1 MFSDN
6 TGGRQNRSPSRPLLL
21 RLTPIRTSSTMLP
34 PPDAQHAPPADTP
47 AIVEKSDEE
56 AAAVAAVDEKRLLR
70 KLDFLIM
77 PILLIIV
84 GLQYYAPPPSSALS
98 FACHPSAAVPPFLW
112 LTYTLSQAVL
122 NSAAIFGII
131 PDLHL
136 STTHIDPTTGKK
148 IVSTLRYSTA
158 SSAFYWGFAA
168 AVLPAALLLKRVN
181 AVKTLGLLVL
191 LWGVVVCLTV
201 VCTSYQGLIV
211 QRVFLGV
218 LESSV
223 SPGFVLLTTMWYKR
237 SEQATR
243 LGIWYSATGIW
254 SSFSGLVN
262 FGLGSAHGSYP
273 AWKRQYLFAGCLTI
287 LASSLLLFVLPS
299 SPATPNR
306 FFSEQERAVL
316 VRRTRSNMG
325 GRIGFGGVWD
335 WRQVK
340 EAACD
345 IKIYIFALMGAG
357 IYICNG
363 AVTAFASQIIKS
375 LGSYSSLQAIALGVP
390 AGIFTAV
397 FIYFFTFLSHKFP
410 NSLTILLPISCIP
423 VIVGAAI
430 IHGASWKHPGVPLFG
445 NYLLA
450 TFGSP
455 YVLLLALA
463 ASNVAGSTKKAITSG
478 AIFVGYCVGNIVAP
492 YTVFISEKSVKFR
505 STWIALYVSLG
516 VVMLLSLLLR
526 FILARENRL
535 RQSTT
540 SSAPTSS
547 DPEKVDDSCASSV
560 VSDEEQERIE
570 REDLTDWENKR
581 FRYTL

>member
-1 MFSDN
+1 
-6 TGGRQNRSPSRPLLL
+6 
-21 RLTPIRTSSTMLP
+21 MLP
-34 PPDAQHAPPADTP
+34 PPDAQHATPADTP
-47 AIVEKSDEE
+47 AVVEKSDQE
-56 AAAVAAVDEKRLLR
+56 AAAIAAVDEKKLLR
-70 KLDFLIM
+70 KLDFLMM

-84 GLQYYAPPPSSALS
+84 GLQYYDKVNFASHSSSAFS
-98 FACHPSAAVPPFLW
+98 FRLASGSPSAAFSS
-112 LTYTLSQAVL
+112 LTWIPKQAVL

-136 STTHIDPTTGKK
+136 STTHIDPATGKK

-158 SSAFYWGFAA
+158 SSSFYWGYIA
-168 AVLPAALLLKRVN
+168 AVLPFALLLKRVN
-181 AVKTLGLLVL
+181 AVKTLGVLVL

-201 VCTSYQGLIV
+201 VCTSYQGLVV

-299 SPATPNR
+299 SPSTPNR

-325 GRIGFGGVWD
+325 GRIGFGGAWD
-335 WRQVK
+335 WKQVK

-492 YTVFISEKSVKFR
+492 YTVFISEKPVKFR

-516 VVMLLSLLLR
+516 IVMLFSLLLR

-570 REDLTDWENKR
+570 REDLTDRENKR